1 VEALTEVW
9 ALGGVPVHLKR
20 NADFEARELY
30 YSLQAKVKWK
40 VWKNDSVHF
49 RFSNPIHEV
58 TTTSLSDTIQERY
71 YADQHRKDV
80 REVVYMSS
88 IRVACALSIIAF
100 FCLSVVMTPAQKS
113 SRTRDAARHSG
124 KAAETF
130 TEIMNVK
137 DKAIPKE
144 LLDTAEAIA
153 VFPGVIK
160 AAFIVGGRGGQGV
173 ISRRVKG
180 GWSAPAFFN
189 LGGGSFGPQIGA
201 QRTDYVLLIMNPSGL
216 EGLLKDKFE
225 LGGEAGIAAG
235 PVGREAAASTNPR
248 LDAGILSYSRSK
260 GAFIGA
266 ALKGAVISPDNDL
279 NEAIYG
285 KKADAILT
293 GASMTFAQMPASV
306 RIFPRTLVRYSI
318 K

>member
-1 VEALTEVW
+1 MFTI
-9 ALGGVPVHLKR
+9 R
-20 NADFEARELY
+20 
-30 YSLQAKVKWK
+30 
-40 VWKNDSVHF
+40 
-49 RFSNPIHEV
+49 
-58 TTTSLSDTIQERY
+58 SLS
-71 YADQHRKDV
+71 
-80 REVVYMSS
+80 
-88 IRVACALSIIAF
+88 ALIIIGLLVISAA
-100 FCLSVVMTPAQKS
+100 VTPAQKKD
-113 SRTRDAARHSG
+113 RTKDAARHAGNAS
-124 KAAETF
+124 ETF

-137 DKAIPKE
+137 DKAIPQE

-160 AAFIVGGRGGQGV
+160 AAFVIGGRGGQGV

-201 QRTDYVLLIMNPSGL
+201 QKTDYILLIMNENGL
-216 EGLLKDKFE
+216 NGLLKDKFE
-225 LGGEAGIAAG
+225 LGGEAAIAAG

-279 NEAIYG
+279 NEAVYG
-285 KKADAILT
+285 KKADEVLKSPPLQI
-293 GASMTFAQMPASV
+293 GQMPPSV

-318 K
+318 R

>member
-1 VEALTEVW
+1 
-9 ALGGVPVHLKR
+9 
-20 NADFEARELY
+20 
-30 YSLQAKVKWK
+30 
-40 VWKNDSVHF
+40 
-49 RFSNPIHEV
+49 
-58 TTTSLSDTIQERY
+58 
-71 YADQHRKDV
+71 
-80 REVVYMSS
+80 MS
-88 IRVACALSIIAF
+88 IRIFCTVALVALLVISAA
-100 FCLSVVMTPAQKS
+100 LTPAQKS
-113 SRTRDAARHSG
+113 SRTHDAARHAG
-124 KAAETF
+124 EAAETF

-160 AAFIVGGRGGQGV
+160 AAFLVGGRGGQGV

-201 QRTDYVLLIMNPSGL
+201 QKTDYVLLIMNQSGL
-216 EGLLKDKFE
+216 DGLLKDKFE
-225 LGGEAGIAAG
+225 LGGEAAIAAG

-266 ALKGAVISPDNDL
+266 ALKGAVITPDNDL

-285 KKADAILT
+285 KKANDVLQ
-293 GASMTFAQMPASV
+293 GAPMTFAQMPPSV

-318 K
+318 R

>member
-1 VEALTEVW
+1 
-9 ALGGVPVHLKR
+9 
-20 NADFEARELY
+20 
-30 YSLQAKVKWK
+30 
-40 VWKNDSVHF
+40 
-49 RFSNPIHEV
+49 
-58 TTTSLSDTIQERY
+58 
-71 YADQHRKDV
+71 
-80 REVVYMSS
+80 MSS
-88 IRVACALSIIAF
+88 IRLTCATTLIALLVLSAT
-100 FCLSVVMTPAQKS
+100 LTPAQNK
-113 SRTRDAARHSG
+113 SRTQDAARHANE
-124 KAAETF
+124 AAKTF

-144 LLDTAEAIA
+144 LLDQAEAIA

-160 AAFIVGGRGGQGV
+160 AAFVIGGRGGQGV

-189 LGGGSFGPQIGA
+189 LGGGSFGAQIGA
-201 QRTDYVLLIMNPSGL
+201 QKTDYVLLIMNESGL
-216 EGLLKDKFE
+216 NGLLKDKFE
-225 LGGEAGIAAG
+225 LGGEVSIAAG

-266 ALKGAVISPDNDL
+266 ALKGAVITPDNDL

-285 KKADAILT
+285 KKADELLNAKP
-293 GASMTFAQMPASV
+293 MTFAQMPASV

-318 K
+318 R

>member
-1 VEALTEVW
+1 MFSIRTLCALC
-9 ALGGVPVHLKR
+9 LIGL
-20 NADFEARELY
+20 L
-30 YSLQAKVKWK
+30 
-40 VWKNDSVHF
+40 
-49 RFSNPIHEV
+49 V
-58 TTTSLSDTIQERY
+58 TT
-71 YADQHRKDV
+71 A
-80 REVVYMSS
+80 VV
-88 IRVACALSIIAF
+88 
-100 FCLSVVMTPAQKS
+100 TPAQNN
-113 SRTRDAARHSG
+113 SRTKDAARHASE
-124 KAAETF
+124 AAETF

-137 DKAIPKE
+137 DKAIPQE

-160 AAFIVGGRGGQGV
+160 AAFLVGGRGGQGV

-180 GWSAPAFFN
+180 GWTAPAFFN

-201 QRTDYVLLIMNPSGL
+201 QKTDYILLIMNESGL
-216 EGLLKDKFE
+216 NGLLKDKFE
-225 LGGEAGIAAG
+225 LGGEASIAAG
-235 PVGREAAASTNPR
+235 PVGREAAASTNLR

-285 KKADAILT
+285 KKAEELLKSPPVAI
-293 GASMTFAQMPASV
+293 GQMPTSV

-318 K
+318 R

>member
-1 VEALTEVW
+1 
-9 ALGGVPVHLKR
+9 
-20 NADFEARELY
+20 
-30 YSLQAKVKWK
+30 
-40 VWKNDSVHF
+40 
-49 RFSNPIHEV
+49 
-58 TTTSLSDTIQERY
+58 
-71 YADQHRKDV
+71 
-80 REVVYMSS
+80 MSS
-88 IRVACALSIIAF
+88 LRFGCAATLAGLLLWSTVIT
-100 FCLSVVMTPAQKS
+100 SAQKK
-113 SRTRDAARHSG
+113 SRTQDAARHSSD
-124 KAAETF
+124 AAKTF

-137 DKAIPKE
+137 EKAIPKE

-160 AAFIVGGRGGQGV
+160 AAFLVGGRGGQGV

-180 GWSAPAFFN
+180 GWSAPGFFN

-201 QRTDYVLLIMNPSGL
+201 QQTDYVLLIMNPEGL
-216 EGLLKDKFE
+216 NGLLKDKFE
-225 LGGEAGIAAG
+225 LGGEASIAAG

-285 KKADAILT
+285 KKADEVLK
-293 GASMTFAQMPASV
+293 GAPMTFAQMPPSV

-318 K
+318 R

>member
-1 VEALTEVW
+1 
-9 ALGGVPVHLKR
+9 
-20 NADFEARELY
+20 
-30 YSLQAKVKWK
+30 
-40 VWKNDSVHF
+40 
-49 RFSNPIHEV
+49 
-58 TTTSLSDTIQERY
+58 
-71 YADQHRKDV
+71 
-80 REVVYMSS
+80 MSS
-88 IRVACALSIIAF
+88 IRILCAVSLIALVVLSAI
-100 FCLSVVMTPAQKS
+100 LTPAQKK
-113 SRTRDAARHSG
+113 SRTNDAARHAG
-124 KAAETF
+124 EAAETF

-248 LDAGILSYSRSK
+248 LEAGILSYSRSK

-285 KKADAILT
+285 KKADAVLT
-293 GASMTFAQMPASV
+293 GAPMTFSQMPASV

-318 K
+318 R